1 MHASEDLETVREFQQ
16 ANKFGGFFD
25 FDIPD
30 ELASV
35 DDCRREDPDPAV
47 ESSSLWRDGDGSVAR
62 ADDGL
67 HGLSDG
73 RRRSTTTT
81 TTTTNSDDDMRRSSM
96 LISTNTTLS
105 SSTASTIDHNILSV
119 YPLGAVGS
127 CAFTQTR
134 AVLRR
139 ARAETASCT

>member
-1 MHASEDLETVREFQQ
+1 MRVSASQQ
-16 ANKFGGFFD
+16 VWGLFD
-25 FDIPD
+25 FDILD
-30 ELASV
+30 ELASAY
-35 DDCRREDPDPAV
+35 DCRRGDPDPAV
-47 ESSSLWRDGDGSVAR
+47 GSGSQRIDGDVSVAR

-81 TTTTNSDDDMRRSSM
+81 TTTASDDDMRRSPMRGSA
-96 LISTNTTLS
+96 TTTLS
-105 SSTASTIDHNILSV
+105 SSTASAMHIDILPV

-127 CAFTQTR
+127 GSQSR

-139 ARAETASCT
+139 AHVETVPRGPKAEGSF